1 MISIIVSQEPIL
13 MDKFIGKTKQLL
25 FAKQTSIISST
36 LLIAAMVMV
45 SRVFGFLR
53 YRTLTA
59 YFTKEQLDIY
69 FAAFRIPDLIFEIL
83 ITGALT
89 TSFIPFFI
97 KYDKNKDLQ
106 SLTISSVINI
116 IILVLFVFILLL
128 TLFLGHIMPIIT
140 PGFDASKIQLITYY
154 SQLLLIGQLPFLVF
168 GNFLTGISQAR
179 KMFILPAIAPIIYN
193 LAIIVGTALLASS
206 WGLLAPVI
214 GVLFGSI
221 IFFVIQ
227 IPIIAISDFQYQ
239 FVVKMTK
246 ALWEFFKLA
255 VPRIFTVLVAQIDAT
270 VDLTLTTLLGSGSYT
285 IFYLAQHLQLLP
297 VSVIGVAFG
306 QASLPYLT
314 EMYQENN
321 TAQFKK
327 VIVDSILNLFFLTI
341 PVACFFM
348 FARTPMVR
356 LFFGSEKFDWQGTNL
371 TAVTLSYFSISLPF
385 HSIYYF
391 LTRCFYA
398 IFDSKTPFYISVFS
412 VFMNAVLSV
421 YFILVLRMPVWSLGI
436 SFSVSMIL
444 SVLLL
449 LIVLHFKLNGYNV
462 LLLITET
469 VKMIF
474 AAFLASYAANS
485 MKDLLDGLIFDTS
498 RTINVL
504 LLISTVLSFY
514 FLLYLLLSWLFSV
527 REIYLLTQMMFKVK
541 EYKRR
546 ITELYTGTQ

>member
-1 MISIIVSQEPIL
+1 
-13 MDKFIGKTKQLL
+13 MDKLIGKTKQLL

-36 LLIAAMVMV
+36 LLIAAMVII
-45 SRVFGFLR
+45 SRAFGFLR

-106 SLTISSVINI
+106 SQTVSSVMNI
-116 IILVLFVFILLL
+116 IILALFVFIL
-128 TLFLGHIMPIIT
+128 IMTIFMRYIMDLIT
-140 PGFDASKIQLITYY
+140 PGFDANKIQMITYY
-154 SQLLLIGQLPFLVF
+154 SQLLLIGQLPFLVV

-193 LAIIVGTALLASS
+193 VAIIIATAMLAPQL
-206 WGLLAPVI
+206 GLLAPVT
-214 GVLFGSI
+214 GVVLGSV

-227 IPIIAISDFQYQ
+227 LPVIWMSDFHFR
-239 FVVKMTK
+239 FVIKMSK
-246 ALWEFFKLA
+246 ALWEFIKLA
-255 VPRIFTVLVAQIDAT
+255 VPRIFTVLVSQIDAT
-270 VDLTLTTLLGSGSYT
+270 VDLTLTTFLGSGSYT
-285 IFYLAQHLQLLP
+285 IFYLAQRLQLLP
-297 VSVIGVAFG
+297 VSVIGIAFG

-314 EMYQENN
+314 EMYQEKNID
-321 TAQFKK
+321 QFKK
-327 VIVDSILNLFFLTI
+327 VVVDSILNLFFLTI

-371 TAVTLSYFSISLPF
+371 TALTLSYFSVSLPF
-385 HSIYYF
+385 HTIYYL

-398 IFDSKTPFYISVFS
+398 IMDSKTPFYLSIFS
-412 VFMNAVLSV
+412 VITNAILSM
-421 YFILVLRMPVWSLGI
+421 YFILFLKMPVWSLGI
-436 SFSVSMIL
+436 SFSISMIL
-444 SVLLL
+444 SVLILL
-449 LIVLHFKLNGYNV
+449 GLLYIKLNGFNV
-462 LLLITET
+462 VLILVESA
-469 VKMIF
+469 KMLS
-474 AAFLASYAANS
+474 ASFLASYAANS
-485 MKDLLDGLIFDTS
+485 LKDLLDGLIFDTT

-504 LLISTVLSFY
+504 LLIATVLSFY
-514 FLLYLLLSWLFSV
+514 FLIYLLLSWIFSV
-527 REIYLLTQMMFKVK
+527 REMYLLTHMMFKVK
-541 EYKRR
+541 EYRKR

>member
-1 MISIIVSQEPIL
+1 
-13 MDKFIGKTKQLL
+13 MDKLIDRTKQLL

-36 LLIAAMVMV
+36 LLIAAMVML
-45 SRVFGFLR
+45 SRIFGFLR

-69 FAAFRIPDLIFEIL
+69 FAAFRMPDLIFEIL

-97 KYDKNKDLQ
+97 KYDKNKELQ
-106 SLTISSVINI
+106 SQTISSVMNI
-116 IILVLFVFILLL
+116 ILAVLFGFIIVL
-128 TLFLGHIMPIIT
+128 TLFLRQLMPLIT
-140 PGFDASKIQLITYY
+140 PGFDDHKISMITYY
-154 SQLLLIGQLPFLVF
+154 SQLLLLGQLPFLVF

-179 KMFILPAIAPIIYN
+179 KMFVLPAIAPIIYN
-193 LAIIVGTALLASS
+193 LAIIVATAMLAPT

-214 GVLFGSI
+214 GVIMGSI
-221 IFFVIQ
+221 IFLVIQLPIITKCDFHYKFVIRM
-227 IPIIAISDFQYQ
+227 S
-239 FVVKMTK
+239 K

-314 EMYQENN
+314 EMYQEKN
-321 TAQFKK
+321 TEQFRKI
-327 VIVDSILNLFFLTI
+327 VIDSILNLFFLTI
-341 PVACFFM
+341 PIASFFM
-348 FARTPMVR
+348 FARTPIVR

-371 TAVTLSYFSISLPF
+371 TALTLSYFSISLPF
-385 HSIYYF
+385 HTIYYL

-398 IFDSKTPFYISVFS
+398 IFDSRTPFYISIFS
-412 VFMNAVLSV
+412 VITNAVLSM
-421 YFILVLRMPVWSLGI
+421 YFILILKMPVWSLGV

-449 LIVLHFKLNGYNV
+449 LGLLYIKLHGLNLV
-462 LLLITET
+462 LLLVESA
-469 VKMIF
+469 KMLS
-474 AAFLASYAANS
+474 ATFLASYAANS
-485 MKDLLDGLIFDTS
+485 LKDLLDGLIFDTT

-504 LLISTVLSFY
+504 LLIITIFVFY

-527 REIYLLTQMMFKVK
+527 REMYLLTQMMFKVK
-541 EYKRR
+541 EYKKR
-546 ITELYTGTQ
+546 ITELYTGIE

>member
-1 MISIIVSQEPIL
+1 
-13 MDKFIGKTKQLL
+13 MDKLIGRTKQLL

-69 FAAFRIPDLIFEIL
+69 FAAFRMPDLIFEIL

-106 SLTISSVINI
+106 SVTISSVMNI
-116 IILVLFVFILLL
+116 IMLVLFGITLIL
-128 TLFLGHIMPIIT
+128 TMFLGQIMPLIT
-140 PGFDASKIQLITYY
+140 PGFSENKIHMITYY
-154 SQLLLIGQLPFLVF
+154 SQLLLLGQLPFLIV

-179 KMFILPAIAPIIYN
+179 KMFVLPAIAPIIYN
-193 LAIIVGTALLASS
+193 LAIIVSTAMLASK

-214 GVLFGSI
+214 GVVFGSV
-221 IFFVIQ
+221 IFFIIQ
-227 IPIIAISDFQYQ
+227 LPIISKSDFHYR
-239 FVVKMTK
+239 FVINMSK

-306 QASLPYLT
+306 QASLPYLS
-314 EMYQENN
+314 EMYQEKNLE
-321 TAQFKK
+321 QFKK
-327 VIVDSILNLFFLTI
+327 IVIDSILNLFFLTI
-341 PVACFFM
+341 PIASFFM

-371 TAVTLSYFSISLPF
+371 TALTLSYFSISLPF
-385 HSIYYF
+385 HTIYYF

-398 IFDSKTPFYISVFS
+398 IFDSRTPFYISIFS
-412 VFMNAVLSV
+412 VLVNALLSM
-421 YFILVLRMPVWSLGI
+421 YFILVLKMPVWSLGI
-436 SFSVSMIL
+436 SFSISMIL

-449 LIVLHFKLNGYNV
+449 LGLLYVKLQGLNLLA
-462 LLLITET
+462 LLLESA
-469 VKMIF
+469 KMLS
-474 AAFLASYAANS
+474 ATFLASYAANS
-485 MKDLLDGLIFDTS
+485 LKDLLDGLIFDTT

-504 LLISTVLSFY
+504 LLISTVFTFY
-514 FLLYLLLSWLFSV
+514 FLLYLVLSWIFSV
-527 REIYLLTQMMFKVK
+527 REMYLLTQMMFKVK
-541 EYKRR
+541 EYRKR
-546 ITELYTGTQ
+546 ITELYTGIE

>member
-1 MISIIVSQEPIL
+1 
-13 MDKFIGKTKQLL
+13 MDKLIDRTKQLL

-45 SRVFGFLR
+45 SRIFGFLR

-69 FAAFRIPDLIFEIL
+69 FAAFRMPDLIFEIL

-106 SLTISSVINI
+106 SQTISSVMNI
-116 IILVLFVFILLL
+116 ILAVLFGFIIVL
-128 TLFLGHIMPIIT
+128 TLFLRQLMPLIT
-140 PGFDASKIQLITYY
+140 PGFDDHKISMITYY
-154 SQLLLIGQLPFLVF
+154 SQLLLLGQLPFLVF

-179 KMFILPAIAPIIYN
+179 KMFVLPAIAPIIYN
-193 LAIIVGTALLASS
+193 LAIIVATATLAPK

-214 GVLFGSI
+214 GVILGSL
-221 IFFVIQ
+221 IFLVIQ
-227 IPIIAISDFQYQ
+227 LPIIAKCDFHYR
-239 FVVKMTK
+239 FVIRMSK

-314 EMYQENN
+314 EMYQEKN
-321 TAQFKK
+321 TEQFRKI
-327 VIVDSILNLFFLTI
+327 VIDSILNLFFLTI
-341 PVACFFM
+341 PIASFFM
-348 FARTPMVR
+348 FARTPIVR

-371 TAVTLSYFSISLPF
+371 TALTLSYFSISLPF
-385 HSIYYF
+385 HTIYYL

-398 IFDSKTPFYISVFS
+398 IFDSRTPFYISIFS
-412 VFMNAVLSV
+412 VITNAVLSM
-421 YFILVLRMPVWSLGI
+421 YFILMLKMPVWSLGV

-449 LIVLHFKLNGYNV
+449 LGLLYIKLNGLNLV
-462 LLLITET
+462 LLLVESA
-469 VKMIF
+469 KMLS

-485 MKDLLDGLIFDTS
+485 LKDLLDGLIFDTT

-504 LLISTVLSFY
+504 LLIITIFVFY

-527 REIYLLTQMMFKVK
+527 REMYLLTQMMFKVK
-541 EYKRR
+541 EYKKR
-546 ITELYTGTQ
+546 ITELYTGIE